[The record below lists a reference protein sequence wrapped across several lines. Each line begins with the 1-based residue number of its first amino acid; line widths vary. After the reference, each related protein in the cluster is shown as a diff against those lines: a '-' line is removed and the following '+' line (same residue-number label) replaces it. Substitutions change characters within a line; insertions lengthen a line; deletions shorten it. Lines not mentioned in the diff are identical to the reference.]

1 MESIHELDLDQMEK
15 VSGGT
20 WKEVNT
26 GVSGLNAAL
35 RAEPRKSSRQIGSIP
50 NNTQVDVNESTITYD
65 SVSHRNFVYV
75 TFNGKSGWIAASFVG
90 LPR

>member
-1 MESIHELDLDQMEK
+1 MDNMMELNLDQMEM

-20 WKEVNT
+20 WKNVNT

-35 RAEPRKSSRQIGSIP
+35 RAEARKSSRQIGSIP
-50 NNTQVDVNESTITYD
+50 NGSSVDVNEASLTYD
-65 SVSHRNFVYV
+65 PVSRRNFVYV

-90 LPR
+90 MPR